1 MRSQSAQHS
10 SCEGLVTAQVL
21 KMPKHHAYSLSHSL
35 ANILFPLQVTGRLGR
50 TQMDSIMRWMQVG
63 HNRTPSDP
71 SNVDDFV
78 SPTAI
83 DRRLIY
89 RSGRLFFCVE
99 SVDMTVTVTHVNY
112 KYRLLVRLPLHHAPH
127 CR

>member
-1 MRSQSAQHS
+1 M
-10 SCEGLVTAQVL
+10 AQVL
-21 KMPKHHAYSLSHSL
+21 KHHGYSFSHSL
-35 ANILFPLQVTGRLGR
+35 ARILFPLQVRR
-50 TQMDSIMRWMQVG
+50 TQMDSIMRWTRVG
-63 HNRTPSDP
+63 RNCTPSDP

-112 KYRLLVRLPLHHAPH
+112 KYRLLVRLPLHHAP
-127 CR
+127 